1 MQRAAENRHLGVAG
15 QGSAACKGDVHG
27 ANGKQ
32 RQAAPSSA
40 KQRIY
45 VTCDGLARC
54 AGHVARAAC

>member
-15 QGSAACKGDVHG
+15 QGSVACKGDVHD

-32 RQAAPSSA
+32 C
-40 KQRIY
+40 KQLFY
-45 VTCDGLARC
+45 VTSDGLARC